1 MELFRKKIG
10 PIFLKEDSD
19 AESFIAKMTE
29 LSTRSEGQLKEE
41 IEKEIK
47 LASFGLVGEKNIAF
61 ELKNSDVD
69 MYILHDL
76 YLECNNMH
84 AQIDYLI
91 ISRKRI
97 YVIECKNL
105 IGNIEIDNSGNFIR
119 TYELLG
125 KKIKEGLYSPVTQN
139 ERHRLVI
146 KGLRGQEKNIITK
159 IFFEKSFDNNYKSVV
174 VLANPKTY
182 LNAKYAK
189 KEVKDQVIRSD
200 QLVSYIK
207 QKDKEITDFTYSEE
221 EMRKLAIFFL
231 EKNISERSDY
241 SKKYE
246 EMLQALDVLKKDDS
260 TAIDVNISNNDGC
273 VDNKNDATDSL
284 ICPRCGSELV
294 LRTASKGTNV
304 GKQFY
309 GCKACP
315 RCRYVQEMK

>member
-1 MELFRKKIG
+1 MALFRKKIG
-10 PIFLKEDSD
+10 PVFLKEDSD

-29 LSTRSEGQLKEE
+29 ISTRSQAQLKEE

-47 LASFGLVGEKNIAF
+47 LASFGLAGEKNVAF
-61 ELKNSDVD
+61 ELKNSDID

-76 YLECNNMH
+76 YLECNNMQ

-91 ISRKRI
+91 VTRKRI

-119 TYELLG
+119 TYELFG
-125 KKIKEGLYSPVTQN
+125 KKIKEGLYSPITQN

-146 KGLRGQEKNIITK
+146 KGLRGQEKNVITK

-189 KEVKDQVIRSD
+189 KEVKGQVIRAD

-207 QKDKEITDFTYSEE
+207 QKDEEITDFTYSEE
-221 EMRKLAIFFL
+221 EMRKLATFFL
-231 EKNISERSDY
+231 ERNISERSDY

-246 EMLQALDVLKKDDS
+246 QMLQALENLKKDDS
-260 TAIDVNISNNDGC
+260 TIADADISNNNAC
-273 VDNKNDATDSL
+273 IDSKKEIVKSH
-284 ICPRCGSELV
+284 ICPHCGLELV
-294 LRTASKGTNV
+294 LRTASKGANV

-309 GCKACP
+309 GCKSFP
-315 RCRYVQEMK
+315 KCRYVQYMK

>member
-1 MELFRKKIG
+1 MELFRRKIG

-19 AESFIAKMTE
+19 AESFIARMTE
-29 LSTRSEGQLKEE
+29 LSERAQGELKEE
-41 IEKEIK
+41 IDKEIK
-47 LASFGLVGEKNIAF
+47 LANYGLVGERNIAF
-61 ELKNSDVD
+61 ELKNSDID

-76 YLECNNMH
+76 YLECNNFQ

-105 IGNIEIDNSGNFIR
+105 IGNIEIDNGGNFIR
-119 TYELLG
+119 TYELYG
-125 KKIKEGLYSPVTQN
+125 KKIKEGLYSPITQN

-146 KGLRGQEKNIITK
+146 KELRGQEKNIITK

-189 KEVKDQVIRSD
+189 KEVKDQVIRAD

-207 QKDKEITDFTYSEE
+207 QKDKEITDFTYSED
-221 EMRKLAIFFL
+221 EMRKLATFFL
-231 EKNISERSDY
+231 EKNIAERSDY

-246 EMLQALDVLKKDDS
+246 EMLQALEMSKKDNAA
-260 TAIDVNISNNDGC
+260 TVGANISDNDSC
-273 VDNKNDATDSL
+273 TDNINDVQESL
-284 ICPRCGSELV
+284 VCPQCGSELV
-294 LRTASKGTNV
+294 LRTAAKGTNV

-309 GCKACP
+309 GCKAFP
-315 RCRYVQEMK
+315 KCRYVQDLK

>member
-10 PIFLKEDSD
+10 PVFLKEDSD

-29 LSTRSEGQLKEE
+29 ISTRSQARLKEE

-47 LASFGLVGEKNIAF
+47 LASYGLAGEKNIAF
-61 ELKNSDVD
+61 ELKNSDID
-69 MYILHDL
+69 MYVLHDL
-76 YLECNNMH
+76 YLECNNMQ

-91 ISRKRI
+91 VTRKRI

-119 TYELLG
+119 TYELFG
-125 KKIKEGLYSPVTQN
+125 KKIKEGLYSPITQN

-159 IFFEKSFDNNYKSVV
+159 IFFEKNFDNNYKSVV

-189 KEVKDQVIRSD
+189 KEVKDQVIRAD

-207 QKDKEITDFTYSEE
+207 QKDEEITDFTYSEE
-221 EMRKLAIFFL
+221 EMRKLATFFL
-231 EKNISERSDY
+231 ERNISERSDY
-241 SKKYE
+241 SKRYE
-246 EMLQALDVLKKDDS
+246 EMLQALDALKKDDS
-260 TAIDVNISNNDGC
+260 TIVDVDANNNDY
-273 VDNKNDATDSL
+273 VDSTKEMAKSY
-284 ICPRCGSELV
+284 ICPYCGSELV
-294 LRTASKGTNV
+294 LRTASKGANV

-309 GCKACP
+309 GCKSFP
-315 RCRYVQEMK
+315 KCRYVQYMK

>member
-1 MELFRKKIG
+1 MALFRKKIG
-10 PIFLKEDSD
+10 PVFLKEDSD

-29 LSTRSEGQLKEE
+29 ISTRSQAQLKEE

-47 LASFGLVGEKNIAF
+47 LASFGLASEKNVAF
-61 ELKNSDVD
+61 ELKNSDID

-76 YLECNNMH
+76 YLECNNMQ

-91 ISRKRI
+91 VTRKRI

-119 TYELLG
+119 TYELFG
-125 KKIKEGLYSPVTQN
+125 KKIKEGLYSPITQN

-146 KGLRGQEKNIITK
+146 KGLRGQEKNVITK

-189 KEVKDQVIRSD
+189 KEVKGQVIRVD

-207 QKDKEITDFTYSEE
+207 QKDEEITDFTYSEE
-221 EMRKLAIFFL
+221 EMRKLATFFL
-231 EKNISERSDY
+231 ERNISERSDY

-246 EMLQALDVLKKDDS
+246 QMLQALDILKKDDS
-260 TAIDVNISNNDGC
+260 TIADADISNNNAC
-273 VDNKNDATDSL
+273 IDSKKEIVKSH
-284 ICPRCGSELV
+284 ICPHCGSELV
-294 LRTASKGTNV
+294 LRTASKGANV

-309 GCKACP
+309 GCKSFP
-315 RCRYVQEMK
+315 KCRYVQYMK